1 MEKRHWPWPF
11 PGTRLPGE
19 LPVTVTRADLS
30 AWYDHADRAAGARLI
45 EALGPRVALPASFG
59 RVLGAEVAAEVEQD
73 ALVRLL
79 DRDRRLL
86 LDADN
91 PLAYAATVARN
102 LARDTL
108 RRHRRRGDLSETR
121 QPVDEG
127 ALPAAPPRDA
137 SANLDA
143 ERALALLQDLG
154 EDARIAVF
162 LVHAPDRMPDE
173 DWRVLEGRQS
183 TSVLARPAGPLDRE
197 EASRLL
203 WPPPIPETQPARR
216 RRLERIRKVLSRA
229 YAQLAT
235 ALGAE

>member
-1 MEKRHWPWPF
+1 M
-11 PGTRLPGE
+11 TITL
-19 LPVTVTRADLS
+19 ADLS
-30 AWYDHADRAAGARLI
+30 AWYEHADRAAGARLI

-59 RVLGAEVAAEVEQD
+59 RALGAEVAEEVEQN

-91 PLAYAATVARN
+91 PLAFAATVARN
-102 LARDTL
+102 LARDAL
-108 RRHRRRGDLSETR
+108 RRHRRRGDLSESR
-121 QPVDEG
+121 QPVDESS
-127 ALPAAPPRDA
+127 LPAALPRDV
-137 SANLDA
+137 SAVLDA

-154 EDARIAVF
+154 EDARLAVF

-173 DWRVLEGRQS
+173 DWRLLERRQAS
-183 TSVLARPAGPLDRE
+183 PVIPRPAGPLDRE

-203 WPPPIPETQPARR
+203 WPPPVPETQPARR

-229 YAQLAT
+229 YAQLA
-235 ALGAE
+235 ASLGAE